1 MGLWDVVAVAMMLAG
16 AFFLLVA
23 AIGIVRFPD
32 FYTRIHA
39 MGKGDTLGIIL
50 VLLGLCIYEG
60 FTLVSAKLLVALV
73 FVALTNPVATHA
85 LARSALRYG
94 LKPILKADREATS
107 SSVETDVLGT

>member
-1 MGLWDVVAVAMMLAG
+1 MGLWDIVAVVMMLAG

-23 AIGIVRFPD
+23 GIGIVRFPD

-50 VLLGLCIYEG
+50 VLLGLCVYEG
-60 FTLVSAKLLVALV
+60 FTLVSAKLLLALV

-94 LKPILKADREATS
+94 LKPMLQEEWETVQS
-107 SSVETDVLGT
+107 SGKPDALGT

>member
-1 MGLWDVVAVAMMLAG
+1 MGLWDVVAVAMMVAG
-16 AFFLLVA
+16 VFFLGVA
-23 AIGIVRFPD
+23 AVGIVRFPD

-60 FTLVSAKLLVALV
+60 FTLVSAKLLLALV

-94 LKPILKADREATS
+94 LKPMLKE
-107 SSVETDVLGT
+107 DVASTQPISESNALGT

>member
-1 MGLWDVVAVAMMLAG
+1 MGLWDGVAVAMMFAG
-16 AFFLLVA
+16 AFFLAVA
-23 AIGIVRFPD
+23 AVGIVRFPD

-50 VLLGLCIYEG
+50 VLSGLCVYEG
-60 FTLVSAKLLVALV
+60 FTLVSAKLLIALV

-94 LKPILKADREATS
+94 LKPMLKNDLQPES
-107 SSVETDVLGT
+107 SSPDGNALGT

>member
-1 MGLWDVVAVAMMLAG
+1 MGLWNVVAVAMMSAG

-23 AIGIVRFPD
+23 GIGIVRFPD

-50 VLLGLCIYEG
+50 VLLGLCVYEG
-60 FTLVSAKLLVALV
+60 FTLVSAKLLLALV

-94 LKPILKADREATS
+94 LKPKLKNDLMHEQPNSNASRT
-107 SSVETDVLGT
+107 